1 MRPSVTLLAFG
12 RKGYAFAAANLVAS
26 LRHYGYGGDIHLF
39 VDARCRSVLPSWIEH
54 MATLKDLPKE
64 LGTDPCTIKL
74 ALPDLIEGPTLYMDV
89 DAVVVKDI
97 TPWMEE
103 LQKDG
108 RPYITCVYGKG
119 KDGEKIDYFVWA
131 TTATAKVKHALRDD
145 ATFYGIQSS
154 WAYMRPGE
162 WLKEFRRQL
171 VSIHQQWEIKDLRYK
186 WGQTMP
192 DELFYSLACTIMEH
206 DPTWDGEPMFWG
218 KGFDSLPEIKQ
229 KHYAISLWGSGKG
242 KAAVPS
248 RHVEKYDAVMRT
260 VMRGQGRSHDLK
272 SSYIRQDKYVDQ
284 KTR

>member
-39 VDARCRSVLPSWIEH
+39 VDARCRSVLPSWTEQ

-64 LGTDPCTIKL
+64 LGTDPCAIKL

-131 TTATAKVKHALRDD
+131 TTVTAKVKHALRDD

-162 WLKEFRRQL
+162 WLKEFRHQL
-171 VSIHQQWEIKDLRYK
+171 VSIHQQWDIKDLRYK

-218 KGFDSLPEIKQ
+218 KGFDSLPDIKQ

-272 SSYIRQDKYVDQ
+272 SIYIRQDKYVDQ
-284 KTR
+284 KH

>member
-12 RKGYAFAAANLVAS
+12 RKGYAFAGANLVAS
-26 LRHYGYGGDIHLF
+26 LRHYGYGGDIDLF
-39 VDARCRSVLPSWIEH
+39 VDARCRAVLPSWVPN

-64 LGTDPCTIKL
+64 LGADPCAIKL

-89 DAVVVKDI
+89 DTVVVKDI
-97 TPWMEE
+97 TPWFEA
-103 LQKDG
+103 LHRDG

-119 KDGEKIDYFVWA
+119 KDGEKIEYFVWA
-131 TTATAKVKHALRDD
+131 RTATAKAKHALRDD

-171 VSIHQQWEIKDLRYK
+171 VSIHAQWDIKDLLFK

-192 DELFYSLACTIMEH
+192 DELFYSLTCTVMDY
-206 DPTWDGEPMFWG
+206 DPSWDGQPMFWG
-218 KGFDSLPEIKQ
+218 RGFDSLPEIKE
-229 KHYAISLWGSGKG
+229 KYYAISLWGSGKG
-242 KAAVPS
+242 KAAVPP

-260 VMRGQGRSHDLK
+260 VMQAQGRSHDLK
-272 SSYIRQDKYVDQ
+272 STYIRQDKYVDQ